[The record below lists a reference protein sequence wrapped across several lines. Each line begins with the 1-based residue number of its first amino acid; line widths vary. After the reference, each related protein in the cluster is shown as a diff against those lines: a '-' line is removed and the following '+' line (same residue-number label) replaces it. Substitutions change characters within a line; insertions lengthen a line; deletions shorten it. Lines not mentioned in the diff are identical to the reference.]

1 MEKLLEET
9 ATRVM
14 IHEKYFDMT
23 TKCFSRVVTNLQGI
37 NRKMRKTDM
46 LLMAVGIFVLVN
58 SFDKTRQIEK
68 LRKEVENLKG
78 SAEVEEKE
86 E

>member
-9 ATRVM
+9 VTRVM
-14 IHEKYFDMT
+14 MHEKYFDMT
-23 TKCFSRVVTNLQGI
+23 AKCFSGVVANFKSI
-37 NRKMRKTDM
+37 NRKMRMTD
-46 LLMAVGIFVLVN
+46 LLLASMCVYMVSS
-58 SFDKTRQIEK
+58 SFSKNRRIEE